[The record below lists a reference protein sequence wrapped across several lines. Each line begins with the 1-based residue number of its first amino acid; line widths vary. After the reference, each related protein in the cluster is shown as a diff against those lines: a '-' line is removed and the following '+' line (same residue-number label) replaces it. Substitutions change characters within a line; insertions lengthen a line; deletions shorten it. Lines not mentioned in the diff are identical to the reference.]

1 MYIYFVVRLIFL
13 LLYVIMKSSPWPNN
27 QVGEVL
33 TEAVAAREEEV
44 AGSFFSDL
52 QLCHWLTSD
61 LNTPRRCK

>member
-1 MYIYFVVRLIFL
+1 MYLVVQLIFL
-13 LLYVIMKSSPWPNN
+13 LVLVIMKSSPWPNN

-52 QLCHWLTSD
+52 QH
-61 LNTPRRCK
+61 